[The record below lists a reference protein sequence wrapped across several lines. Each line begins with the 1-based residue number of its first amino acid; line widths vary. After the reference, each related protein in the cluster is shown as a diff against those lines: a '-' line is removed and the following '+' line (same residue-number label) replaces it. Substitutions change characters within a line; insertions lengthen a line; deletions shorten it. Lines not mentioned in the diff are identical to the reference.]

1 MGNRL
6 NIILIVV
13 IGILLWLYFSKEVVE
28 KEVIK
33 TEIKYD
39 TIINTIDNTKP
50 QKIKKV
56 YIRLIDT
63 IKESDTITKIV
74 YKDKEVNQ
82 YKYKDS
88 LENGIIESTILADNI
103 YKRDVTLQTF
113 NKTETTN
120 ITKTIFKSSLYFG
133 GMITSDL
140 DKSLN
145 NASINVYYTHR
156 NKFLLTGGLGY
167 GMKTDKPTVNI
178 GLAFKF

>member
-1 MGNRL
+1 MKNKL
-6 NIILIVV
+6 NIVLIIS

-33 TEIKYD
+33 TVIKYD

-56 YIRLIDT
+56 YIRITDT

-74 YKDKEVNQ
+74 YKDKEVN
-82 YKYKDS
+82 KYTYRDTLK
-88 LENGIIESTILADNI
+88 NGVLTSTILADNI
-103 YKRDVTLQTF
+103 YKRDITLQTF
-113 NKTETTN
+113 NKTETTT
-120 ITKTIFKSSLYFG
+120 ITKTVFKSTLYVG

-156 NKFLLTGGLGY
+156 NKFLITGGLGY
-167 GMKTDKPTVNI
+167 GIKTDKPTINI
-178 GLAFKF
+178 GAAIKF